1 MTVKLWLEYANFLGL
16 TISVMCLVV
25 LWRKRAMADFKML
38 TAFVA
43 SEVINDVVLIPILF
57 FRKALGIPYSVATH
71 VNFYASWTIFV
82 VQTALLIGIVY
93 GVFHLA
99 MKPLKGL
106 HQMGKLAFRWVGSV
120 AILLSLALGLGP
132 HLSSPGYS
140 LTSAWISAMSHIMQG
155 VSILI
160 LCLLLFVCF
169 TIKPLGLTFRSRIF
183 GVSLGLGVYATVQ
196 LVAGAWTSVSQTSS
210 VYSPI
215 NLLNALGAIV
225 GYSIWLT
232 YFAMPEPERRMILL
246 PTTSPYFFW
255 NAISEALGDDPGH
268 VVVAGFTPSVLA
280 KAELN
285 LLTEQARINA
295 SRAEVA
301 EAFEVEPVPAS
312 APRRRRQERQLA
324 TAS

>member
-1 MTVKLWLEYANFLGL
+1 MTVKLWLEYANFFGL
-16 TISVMCLVV
+16 TLSIGFL
-25 LWRKRAMADFKML
+25 LTLQRKRAISDFKML

-43 SEVINDVVLIPILF
+43 SEVLSDIILIPVLF
-57 FRKALGIPYSVATH
+57 FRKALGIPYAVATH
-71 VNFYASWTIFV
+71 VNFYAYWVIFAL
-82 VQTALLIGIVY
+82 QTALLIGIVY
-93 GVFHLA
+93 GVFDLA

-106 HQMGKLAFRWVGSV
+106 HQMGKLAFRWVASV
-120 AILLSLALGLGP
+120 AVLLSLALGLGP
-132 HLSSPGYS
+132 HLSSPEHS
-140 LTSAWISAMSHIMQG
+140 ITSAWISATTHIAQG
-155 VSILI
+155 VSILV

-169 TIKPLGLTFRSRIF
+169 AVKPLGLTFRSRIF
-183 GVSLGLGVYATVQ
+183 GVSLGLGIYATVQ
-196 LVAGAWTSVSQTSS
+196 LVASAWASMSPTQS

-215 NLLNALGAIV
+215 NLLNAVGAIF
-225 GYSIWLT
+225 GYGIWLT

-285 LLTEQARINA
+285 LLTEQAEINA
-295 SRAEVA
+295 SRALA
-301 EAFEVEPVPAS
+301 ASTFQDEPVP
-312 APRRRRQERQLA
+312 APRRRRPEREFA

>member
-1 MTVKLWLEYANFLGL
+1 MSVKLSLEYANFLSL
-16 TISVMCLVV
+16 ALSVACL
-25 LWRKRAMADFKML
+25 LILRRRRAIADYKML
-38 TAFVA
+38 VAFMATEVL
-43 SEVINDVVLIPILF
+43 SESMTIPILF
-57 FRKALGIPYSVATH
+57 FRKTLGIPYLAAA
-71 VNFYASWTIFV
+71 NIYFYGYWTIFV
-82 VQTALLIGIVY
+82 LQTALLIGIVY

-99 MKPLKGL
+99 MTPLKGL

-120 AILLSLALGLGP
+120 AILLSIALGLGP

-140 LTSAWISAMSHIMQG
+140 LMSAWISATTHLMQG

-169 TIKPLGLTFRSRIF
+169 SVKPLGLTFRSRIF

-196 LVAGAWTSVSQTSS
+196 LVSSAWTSMSQAPS
-210 VYSPI
+210 VYSPM
-215 NLLNALGAIV
+215 NLLNAVGAIV
-225 GYSIWLT
+225 GYSVWLT

-285 LLTEQARINA
+285 LLTEQAEINA
-295 SRAEVA
+295 SRALA
-301 EAFEVEPVPAS
+301 ASTFQDEPVT
-312 APRRRRQERQLA
+312 APRRRRPEREFA